1 MTTTPTTLL
10 VLADPAEA
18 QLKMLDRFRASI
30 NIVTSQNPED
40 FAHSAPAADAILV
53 WSAGRDLVQKVWA
66 MAPHVRWIHSRAAG
80 LDTLLFPALVDSPV
94 PLTNSSGVYSRSLG
108 EFVAAAVLF
117 FAKDFHRM
125 QRNQAAGRWEQFD
138 VEEAHGKT
146 LGIVGYGD
154 IGRAAARLAKALGMR
169 VIALRRR
176 PENSHGDELVD
187 EALGTDRL
195 LELMGRSDYVV
206 VAAPLTP
213 DTRGLVGPAAI
224 GAMKPSG
231 VLINVGRGAVIDEAA
246 LIDALRHKRIRGA
259 ALDVFEQEPLPA
271 GHALFALDNLL
282 LSPHCADHTQTW
294 IDDAMQFFAGNLE
307 RFIRGEPLLNVVE
320 KRLGY

>member
-1 MTTTPTTLL
+1 MASTTLL
-10 VLADPAEA
+10 VLADPAEP
-18 QLKMLDRFRASI
+18 QLKMLERFRDRVS
-30 NIVTSQNPED
+30 IVTGATLASV
-40 FAHSAPAADAILV
+40 AHVAASADASLV
-53 WSAGRDLVQKVWA
+53 WTASRDLLQQVFDI
-66 MAPHVRWIHSRAAG
+66 APRVRWVHSRAAG

-125 QRNQAAGRWEQFD
+125 KRNQAAGRWEQFD

-146 LGIVGYGD
+146 MGIVGYGD
-154 IGRAAARLAKALGMR
+154 IGRAAARLAQALGMR

-176 PENSHGDELVD
+176 PEMSRGDGLVD
-187 EALGTDRL
+187 EALGTDQL
-195 LELMGRSDYVV
+195 HALMGRSDYVV

-213 DTRGLVGPAAI
+213 ETRGLVDAAAI
-224 GAMKPSG
+224 AAMKPTG
-231 VLINVGRGAVIDEAA
+231 VLVNVGRGAVIDEAA
-246 LIDALRHKRIRGA
+246 LIDALQHRRIRGA
-259 ALDVFEQEPLPA
+259 ALDVFETEPLPP
-271 GHALFALDNLL
+271 GHPLYALDNLL

-294 IDDAMQFFAGNLE
+294 IDDAMLFFTENLE
-307 RFIRGEPLLNVVE
+307 RFLRGEPLKNVVE

>member
-1 MTTTPTTLL
+1 MASTTLL
-10 VLADPAEA
+10 VLADPAEP
-18 QLKMLDRFRASI
+18 QLKMLERFRDRVS
-30 NIVTSQNPED
+30 IVTGATLASV
-40 FAHSAPAADAILV
+40 AHVAASADAILV
-53 WSAGRDLVQKVWA
+53 WTASRDLLQQVFDI
-66 MAPHVRWIHSRAAG
+66 APRVRWVHSRAAG

-125 QRNQAAGRWEQFD
+125 KRNQAAGRWEQFD

-146 LGIVGYGD
+146 MGIVGYGD
-154 IGRAAARLAKALGMR
+154 IGRAAARLAQALGMR

-176 PENSHGDELVD
+176 PEMSRGDELVD
-187 EALGTDRL
+187 EALGTDQL
-195 LELMGRSDYVV
+195 HALMGRSDYVV

-213 DTRGLVGPAAI
+213 ETRGLVDAAAI
-224 GAMKPSG
+224 AAMKPTG
-231 VLINVGRGAVIDEAA
+231 VLVNVGRGAVIDEAA
-246 LIDALRHKRIRGA
+246 LIDALQHRRIRGA
-259 ALDVFEQEPLPA
+259 ALDVFETEPLPP
-271 GHALFALDNLL
+271 GHPLYALDNLL

-294 IDDAMQFFAGNLE
+294 IDDAMRFFTENLE
-307 RFIRGEPLLNVVE
+307 RFCKGEPLKNVVE

>member
-1 MTTTPTTLL
+1 MTTAIPTLL
-10 VLADPAEA
+10 VLADPSEPR
-18 QLKMLDRFRASI
+18 LRMLEPFRERVR
-30 NIVTSQNPED
+30 IVIGPTLESVAD
-40 FAHSAPAADAILV
+40 TAPSADAILV
-53 WSAGRDLVQKVWA
+53 WAASRDLLRQVFA
-66 MAPHVRWIHSRAAG
+66 LAPRARWVHCRSAG

-108 EFVAAAVLF
+108 EFVAAGVLF
-117 FAKDFHRM
+117 FAKDLHRM

-138 VEEAHGKT
+138 VEMAHGKT
-146 LGIVGYGD
+146 MGIVGYGD
-154 IGRAAARLAKALGMR
+154 IGRSAAHLARALGMR

-176 PENSHGDELVD
+176 PEQSRGDPLVD

-195 LELMGRSDYVV
+195 LELMARSDYVV

-213 DTRGLVGPAAI
+213 DTLGLVSAEAI
-224 GAMKPSG
+224 AAMKPSG
-231 VLINVGRGAVIDEAA
+231 VMINVGRGAVIDEPA

-259 ALDVFEQEPLPA
+259 ALDVFAQEPLPA
-271 GHALFALDNLL
+271 GHPMYGLDNLL

-294 IDDAMQFFAGNLE
+294 IDDAMHFFTANLE
-307 RFIRGEPLLNVVE
+307 RFLSGEPLRNVVE

>member
-1 MTTTPTTLL
+1 MASTTLL
-10 VLADPAEA
+10 VLADPAEP
-18 QLKMLDRFRASI
+18 QLKMLERFRDRVS
-30 NIVTSQNPED
+30 IVTGATLASV
-40 FAHSAPAADAILV
+40 AHGAASADAILV
-53 WSAGRDLVQKVWA
+53 WTASRDLLQQVFDI
-66 MAPHVRWIHSRAAG
+66 APRVRWVHSRAAG

-125 QRNQAAGRWEQFD
+125 KRNQAAGRWEQFD

-146 LGIVGYGD
+146 MGIVGYGD
-154 IGRAAARLAKALGMR
+154 IGRAAARLAQALGMR

-176 PENSHGDELVD
+176 PEMSRGDELVD
-187 EALGTDRL
+187 EALGTDQL
-195 LELMGRSDYVV
+195 HALMGRSDYVV

-213 DTRGLVGPAAI
+213 ETRGLVDAAAI
-224 GAMKPSG
+224 AAMKPTG
-231 VLINVGRGAVIDEAA
+231 VLVNVGRGAVIDEAA
-246 LIDALRHKRIRGA
+246 LIDALQHRRIRGA
-259 ALDVFEQEPLPA
+259 ALDVFETEPLPP
-271 GHALFALDNLL
+271 GHPLYALDNLL

-294 IDDAMQFFAGNLE
+294 IDDAMLFFTENLE
-307 RFIRGEPLLNVVE
+307 RFLRGEPLKNVVE

>member
-1 MTTTPTTLL
+1 MTSPTCTLL

-18 QLKMLDRFRASI
+18 QLTMLDRFRGSV
-30 NIVTSQNPED
+30 NIVTSQD
-40 FAHSAPAADAILV
+40 AAAFAHSAPAADAILV

-66 MAPHVRWIHSRAAG
+66 MAPRVRWIHSRAAG
-80 LDTLLFPALVDSPV
+80 LDTLLFPALVDSAV

-176 PENSHGDELVD
+176 PENSQGDELVD

-195 LELMGRSDYVV
+195 LELMARSDYVV

-213 DTRGLVGPAAI
+213 DTRGLVDATAI
-224 GAMKPSG
+224 GAMKSSA
-231 VLINVGRGAVIDEAA
+231 VLINVGRGAVINEAA

-294 IDDAMQFFAGNLE
+294 IDDAMQFFTENLE
-307 RFIRGEPLLNVVE
+307 RFIQGEALLNVVE